1 MSAGSAAVTG
11 TLTAGATTVSSLN
24 AGSGNITTTGTL
36 TASNASVTGVVSS
49 GIGSASAPPYTFI
62 NNLNTGMFSPGSGI
76 VAFSVGG
83 SERMRIAGNGNIGI
97 GRTDPSNIL
106 DVTGTVR
113 ISSNLSAGATT
124 VTSLDTSG
132 NITTTSNLV
141 SGIGAAGAPSYTFSG
156 NTTVGMFRPATN
168 NIAWSTASTE
178 RMRILANGNVGI
190 GTQTPSVLFDVNGAM
205 KTTTL
210 TATSASITDV
220 SLTTINGSKYSAGG
234 GGTQLIL
241 SLQGNGTASTTT
253 FSNFLGFYAND
264 LTIDGDNNIFSANSL
279 DDNIYATLSTGGAPE
294 VLAGSGTRGSTDGT
308 GPGASFNQPGGI
320 VFYGGSLYV
329 MEYGTSR
336 IRKVTLS
343 RVVTTFLSTGITTA
357 FRIAVDS
364 AGNLYVPDT
373 GSRTIKK
380 VTPSAVVS
388 TLAGSG
394 TSGTT
399 DGTGTNATFTA
410 SLGAITV
417 DWNGNVLV
425 KDGTDGRIRRI
436 TPAGVVTTLNTSFVF
451 ETNPASPF
459 LGVNSGILAD
469 NVNQVYYFGKGGIV
483 KVVGSVA
490 LTFTGPAPTNGLVIS
505 TNGEL
510 YSAIGSIIKYSFALT
525 TTYSGTPITTAYLE
539 KSHNPL
545 SSLMTFTL
553 NQAITD
559 THVFTFTMNNSRN
572 AMNIAGE
579 WTLQLFGRVSNAGL
593 PASFFFEVLDGTNIV
608 ATGTPTTIN
617 KSTDSFFAATATVPG
632 RTFSTNVNI
641 KIYMTS
647 QASSTLTILFNI
659 QPSLSFLNTSLF
671 STGEIRDFYT
681 SGLERM
687 RITANGFVGI
697 GTTNPQQLLDV
708 NGNVRAVAFPT
719 ASDRRLKTDIVTIS
733 DAVNLVKRLRGV
745 YYTNIADR
753 QRAMGLIAQET
764 EGVIPEVVY
773 TSGDDLKSISYGNIV
788 GVLVEAVKTLSER
801 VETLEKKG

>member
-1 MSAGSAAVTG
+1 
-11 TLTAGATTVSSLN
+11 
-24 AGSGNITTTGTL
+24 
-36 TASNASVTGVVSS
+36 
-49 GIGSASAPPYTFI
+49 
-62 NNLNTGMFSPGSGI
+62 
-76 VAFSVGG
+76 
-83 SERMRIAGNGNIGI
+83 
-97 GRTDPSNIL
+97 
-106 DVTGTVR
+106 
-113 ISSNLSAGATT
+113 
-124 VTSLDTSG
+124 
-132 NITTTSNLV
+132 
-141 SGIGAAGAPSYTFSG
+141 
-156 NTTVGMFRPATN
+156 
-168 NIAWSTASTE
+168 
-178 RMRILANGNVGI
+178 MRILANGNVGV
-190 GTQTPSVLFDVNGAM
+190 GTQAPSVLFDVNGAM

-220 SLTTINGSKYSAGG
+220 TLTNINGSKYSAGG

-241 SLQGNGTASTTT
+241 SLQGNGTASTTI
-253 FSNFLGFYAND
+253 FSNFSGFYA
-264 LTIDGDNNIFSANSL
+264 LSLAIDGDNNLYSTHSENV
-279 DDNIYATLSTGGAPE
+279 YATLSTGGAPE
-294 VLAGSGTRGSTDGT
+294 LLAGSGTRASTDGT
-308 GPGASFNQPGGI
+308 YTGASFNQPAGI
-320 VFYGGSLYV
+320 VFYGGNLYV
-329 MEYGTSR
+329 LEYGTSR

-343 RVVTTFLSTGITTA
+343 RVVTTFVSTGITTA
-357 FRIAVDS
+357 ARIAVDS

-380 VTPSAVVS
+380 ITTSAVVS

-399 DGTGTNATFTA
+399 DGTGAGATFTA

-459 LGVNSGILAD
+459 LGVNGAILAD
-469 NVNQVYYFGKGGIV
+469 NVNQVYYFGKDGIV
-483 KVVGSVA
+483 KVVGGVA
-490 LTFTGPAPTNGLVIS
+490 LTFTGTLPNNGLVIS

-510 YSAIGSIIKYSFALT
+510 YGTSSAIVKYSFALT
-525 TTYSGTPITTAYLE
+525 SSYGGTPITTANLE
-539 KSHNPL
+539 KSYNPL
-545 SSLMTFTL
+545 SSLMTYTV
-553 NQAITD
+553 NQAITN
-559 THVFTFTMNNSRN
+559 THAFTFTVNNSQN

-579 WTLQLFGRVSNAGL
+579 WTLQLFGRVSNAAL
-593 PASFFFEVLDGTNIV
+593 PASFYFEVLDGTNTV
-608 ATGTPTTIN
+608 ATGSPTSVNI
-617 KSTDSFFAATATVPG
+617 STNSFFAATATVPG
-632 RTFSTNVNI
+632 RTFTTNVNI
-641 KIYMTS
+641 KIYITC
-647 QASSTLTILFNI
+647 QAGSTLTILFNT
-659 QPSLSFLNTSLF
+659 QPSLSFLNTTLF

-687 RITANGFVGI
+687 RITAGGFVGI
-697 GTTNPQQLLDV
+697 GTTTPQQLLDV

-801 VETLEKKG
+801 LETLEKKGYGLSEVTPSSSLRRQPFQHIRLASCSSTPVWIRCTLLHPRRLVWSRG